1 MKIDETK
8 LPLDLQAIILTG
20 MNFEQLCNYIAE
32 NVVNDTR
39 EENESSGSEKENKN
53 KEKLTGFCG
62 VNNMEE
68 RG

>member
-32 NVVNDTR
+32 NIVNEDK
-39 EENESSGSEKENKN
+39 G
-53 KEKLTGFCG
+53 KEK
-62 VNNMEE
+62 N
-68 RG
+68 

>member
-32 NVVNDTR
+32 NVVGKENDHER
-39 EENESSGSEKENKN
+39 ENE
-53 KEKLTGFCG
+53 
-62 VNNMEE
+62 
-68 RG
+68 